1 MSFFNGLYPYE
12 ILMLVAGCLFF
23 LVLLVALIVFV
34 MRNKSITALLPFFVL
49 TIVMIGFPSYQS
61 IQITKDG
68 VTLQKDVDQLK
79 ANPTDTALRETVST
93 QVAKLSA
100 RPIQNAGL
108 VTTIASAQVALGDTQ
123 SAQTNLEK
131 ALALSPQLPAAL
143 DLKKRLEI
151 DSNLQKLTSA
161 VEQNPNDQ
169 AAKDQLSTV
178 VSQAGSM
185 QIASPVTMTN
195 LAKAHVLLG
204 NPAQA
209 KVIVDKALKIDP
221 KFAPALTLKQKI
233 TPP

>member
-1 MSFFNGLYPYE
+1 MSFFNGLYPWE
-12 ILMLVAGCLFF
+12 TLMLVAGCLFF

-34 MRNKSITALLPFFVL
+34 IRNKSITALLPFFVL

-93 QVAKLSA
+93 QVAKLAA

-123 SAQTNLEK
+123 SAQTNLDK

-151 DSNLQKLTSA
+151 DSNLQKLSSA

-169 AAKDQLSTV
+169 AAKDQLSTL
-178 VSQAGSM
+178 VSQASSM

-204 NPAQA
+204 NSAQA

-221 KFAPALTLKQKI
+221 KFAPAIALKQEI

>member
-1 MSFFNGLYPYE
+1 MSFFNGLYPWE
-12 ILMLVAGCLFF
+12 TLMLVAGCLFF

-34 MRNKSITALLPFFVL
+34 IRNKSITALLPFFVL

-93 QVAKLSA
+93 QVAKLAA

-123 SAQTNLEK
+123 SAQTNLDK

-151 DSNLQKLTSA
+151 DSNLQKLSSA

-178 VSQAGSM
+178 VSQASSM